1 MDTVISN
8 SADIL
13 ILLVLVAAIAV
24 LYALRKKGDVIA
36 TLSFLPFTFT
46 LQAKDRRD
54 KHGGNRKS
62 NHRRN

>member
-24 LYALRKKGDVIA
+24 LHALRKKGDVIA
-36 TLSFLPFTFT
+36 TLSFLPVHVHATG
-46 LQAKDRRD
+46 QGPA
-54 KHGGNRKS
+54 
-62 NHRRN
+62 